1 MGPGSYTDVIR
12 DLLPFRLDQETL
24 ANKTRKD
31 TRPGLADRD
40 NITDRGP
47 LLTPRHTGPIQD

>member
-1 MGPGSYTDVIR
+1 MGPGPYTNVIR
-12 DLLPFRLDQETL
+12 DLLSLRLDQETL

-31 TRPGLADRD
+31 IRPALAVRD